1 MPPVRPDLPNPNPQ
15 PPPSPPNVVNP
26 NVPAPNVAV
35 QPAAGASESAAA
47 SGASASAASA
57 PEVLLV
63 TIDNESA
70 AQQRPTSEQAEN
82 QNSQQQT
89 NSNQNN
95 QNNRDNKD
103 DRRKD
108 RIKGRKKENSNDY
121 YYYYPEAPQGQG
133 EGDPDD
139 IFYDNQGRVDNQQT
153 QPERVVEQ
161 QQQQQQPQQ
170 QQQAQN
176 NPTDQR
182 TEQVNQETRNI
193 CSAPSGNEVPFF
205 IPVNAQT
212 LATYGQLLPKNGSFY
227 CQNNADLC
235 VKDIFGRQ
243 WRPAS
248 ADNLITIIPSTK
260 CIDEGRHCAV
270 FLFLIA
276 SRPSTTADMTSA
288 SESLRYLDMVEGG
301 RFLPFSRHV
310 YIPIQG
316 FSCNSC
322 AESYCRAQ

>member
-1 MPPVRPDLPNPNPQ
+1 MWLHLLLLIAVSIRFCTACLATFTPSGVNLGAYSNPAASPVAYYSPYGQSSVVSVAEVVQPQPPVLPQPWPIPQPPVFPQPWPNPRPMPPVRPDLPNPNPQ

-26 NVPAPNVAV
+26 NVPAPNVPV
-35 QPAAGASESAAA
+35 QPAAES
-47 SGASASAASA
+47 S
-57 PEVLLV
+57 
-63 TIDNESA
+63 

-89 NSNQNN
+89 NSNQNNQNN

-161 QQQQQQPQQ
+161 QQQQQQQQQPQQ
-170 QQQAQN
+170 QQTQN

-212 LATYGQLLPKNGSFY
+212 LATYGQLLPKNGRLSMNYKF
-227 CQNNADLC
+227 
-235 VKDIFGRQ
+235 
-243 WRPAS
+243 
-248 ADNLITIIPSTK
+248 
-260 CIDEGRHCAV
+260 H
-270 FLFLIA
+270 
-276 SRPSTTADMTSA
+276 
-288 SESLRYLDMVEGG
+288 
-301 RFLPFSRHV
+301 
-310 YIPIQG
+310 
-316 FSCNSC
+316 
-322 AESYCRAQ
+322 